1 MSYLTTIL
9 LTNKVT
15 SENMRQLWKNL
26 CVYFLVL
33 PLSITSFTD
42 RKSNKWE
49 IWIER
54 SSDEITLVFPAGR
67 EIIWHGD
74 EKDRTGSDARTMFAQ
89 VNFKYQSKHLKRS
102 DPRQKVKSGVGALP

>member
-1 MSYLTTIL
+1 MYISWY
-9 LTNKVT
+9 
-15 SENMRQLWKNL
+15 
-26 CVYFLVL
+26 
-33 PLSITSFTD
+33 SITSFTD

-74 EKDRTGSDARTMFAQ
+74 ETDRTGSDARTMFAQ